1 MGGLVGWLASKRD
14 RDGRINGRGE
24 GQENRGW
31 VTCTSEGKR
40 CRELSY
46 ILVPREHVG
55 SLVRYMFV
63 PI

>member
-31 VTCTSEGKR
+31 VTCTSEGK
-40 CRELSY
+40 
-46 ILVPREHVG
+46 
-55 SLVRYMFV
+55 
-63 PI
+63 